1 MLGLVPAIFALL
13 VVILASLL
21 STYMTARRNQQA
33 DVESQATV
41 VADNTGAG
49 LAFGDQQVVDEIIGA
64 LDVRPNID
72 MVCVYDTAGGIFS
85 RFQRAGFVCPPSW
98 PAETPATVPVAVKEA
113 MAGSNRVGTVYIR
126 GNYTNLFNW
135 MRQQSV
141 VGFLALVCGMLVA
154 VGLTHYVQRY
164 LSTPIVELA
173 STLDRVAASGDYSTR
188 AEARTGDEVGRLVN
202 SFNTMLG
209 VIQKK
214 DRERNELLREIAG
227 EQSHQG
233 RVSRHRLA
241 RAADAAER
249 DARVAA
255 DHPHD
260 GHGSR
265 HR

>member
-21 STYMTARRNQQA
+21 STYMTARRNLQA

-98 PAETPATVPVAVKEA
+98 PAETPATAPVAVKRRRWPGATVWERSTSA
-113 MAGSNRVGTVYIR
+113 AITRTSSTGCGSSRWSG
-126 GNYTNLFNW
+126 
-135 MRQQSV
+135 S
-141 VGFLALVCGMLVA
+141 LALVCGMLVA

-188 AEARTGDEVGRLVN
+188 AEARTGDEVGRLV
-202 SFNTMLG
+202 
-209 VIQKK
+209 
-214 DRERNELLREIAG
+214 ELV
-227 EQSHQG
+227 QH
-233 RVSRHRLA
+233 
-241 RAADAAER
+241 
-249 DARVAA
+249 DARR
-255 DHPHD
+255 HPEEKTTSETSC
-260 GHGSR
+260 SR
-265 HR
+265 NPRRAIDSRTSFSPRSRTSCGRR